1 MKLLLATDLH
11 FSDAPKD
18 KYRFDFIQH
27 MAKAARSREVDAIV
41 ILGDLTDKKDNHSAL
56 LVNLI
61 IAGLR
66 TLRQVCPVYILK
78 GNHDYLADPALPFF
92 KFLNHIDDINFIT
105 EPLIHAGLFFIPHLA
120 SVDEWKRL
128 PAMADKPPL
137 AAFIHQTV
145 SGAVSE
151 SGQRLDGFP
160 LKPMRRLHCP
170 VYGGDIHKPQT
181 IGPVIY
187 IGPPYHIRFGDNFEP
202 RYMIFDAATGKHKS
216 YSFDCPRKWM
226 LNVRDP
232 EEILSDQRLREGD
245 QVKVKLELTREE
257 MPDWSVHKEKINDIL
272 RERKLESF
280 GVELKV
286 QKQTEVKDKGKRRGN
301 DGARDPNEIVKN
313 FSKREKLST
322 VIRDVGLELLRG

>member
-1 MKLLLATDLH
+1 MKLLLCTDLH
-11 FSDAPKD
+11 FSDSPKD
-18 KYRFDFIQH
+18 RYRFDFIEHISKQVG
-27 MAKAARSREVDAIV
+27 ALKADAIV
-41 ILGDLTDKKDNHSAL
+41 ILGDLTDRKDNHSAI
-56 LVNLI
+56 LVNAI

-66 TLRQVCPVYILK
+66 VLRNQHPVYILK
-78 GNHDYLADPALPFF
+78 GNHDYLADPTLPFF
-92 KFLNHIDDINFIT
+92 KFLNHIEGINFVT
-105 EPLIHAGLFFIPHLA
+105 EPTIHDGLFFIPHLTDVA
-120 SVDEWKRL
+120 QWKKL
-128 PAMADKPPL
+128 PAMADKPL
-137 AAFIHQTV
+137 KAAFIHQTV

-202 RYMIFDAATGKHKS
+202 RYLIFDTVTAKHKT
-216 YSFDCPRKWM
+216 YHFDCPRKWM

-232 EEILSDQRLREGD
+232 EEILKDERLREGD

-257 MPDWSVHKEKINDIL
+257 MPDWAVKKQVITDIL
-272 RERKLESF
+272 RELKLDSF

-286 QKQTEVKDKGKRRGN
+286 QKQTTVKERGQRRGN
-301 DGARDPNEIVKN
+301 AGARDPNEIVRN
-313 FSKREKLST
+313 FSKREKVST
-322 VIRDVGLELLRG
+322 VVRDVGLELLKG